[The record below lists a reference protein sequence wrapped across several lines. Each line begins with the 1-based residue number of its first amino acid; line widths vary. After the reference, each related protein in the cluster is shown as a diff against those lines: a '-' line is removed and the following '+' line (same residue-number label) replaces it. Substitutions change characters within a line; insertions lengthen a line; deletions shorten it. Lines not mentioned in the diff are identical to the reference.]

1 MHVMTKYLDTRKAAI
16 AALQDFA
23 VMEQVIE
30 TTDQQVKD
38 AYDDL
43 ASPASPRM
51 DGTPPSGDLHA
62 GERRIAATLDR
73 IDLYRA
79 RYVQARQYMDWF
91 LPAWEILSED
101 DRFVLEAFFLGSGS
115 QDDAVQGVCDRFYVE
130 RTSAYQKKSRALGRL
145 AAALYGQAG

>member
-1 MHVMTKYLDTRKAAI
+1 
-16 AALQDFA
+16 
-23 VMEQVIE
+23 
-30 TTDQQVKD
+30 
-38 AYDDL
+38 
-43 ASPASPRM
+43 M

-62 GERRIAATLDR
+62 GEHRIAATLDR

-101 DRFVLEAFFLGSGS
+101 DRFVLEAFFLGNGS
-115 QDDAVQGVCDRFYVE
+115 QDDAVQGVCDRFYAE

>member
-38 AYDDL
+38 AYDDM

-62 GERRIAATLDR
+62 GEHRIAATLDR

-79 RYVQARQYMDWF
+79 RYVQARQHMDWF

-101 DRFVLEAFFLGSGS
+101 DRFVLEAFFLGNGS
-115 QDDAVQGVCDRFYVE
+115 QDDAVQAVCDRFYVE
-130 RTSAYQKKSRALGRL
+130 RTTAYQKKSRALGRL
-145 AAALYGQAG
+145 ASALYGQAR

>member
-79 RYVQARQYMDWF
+79 RYTQARQYMAWF

-101 DRFVLEAFFLGSGS
+101 DRFVLEAFFLTEGSREECVD
-115 QDDAVQGVCDRFYVE
+115 QVCERFYVE
-130 RTSAYQKKSRALGRL
+130 RDSAYRKKNRALEKL
-145 AAALYGQAG
+145 SHALYGKTA

>member
-38 AYDDL
+38 AYDDM

-62 GERRIAATLDR
+62 GEHRIAATLDR

-101 DRFVLEAFFLGSGS
+101 DRFVLEAFFLGNGS
-115 QDDAVQGVCDRFYVE
+115 QDDAVQAVCDRFYVE
-130 RTSAYQKKSRALGRL
+130 RTTAYQKKSRALGRL
-145 AAALYGQAG
+145 ASALYGQAR